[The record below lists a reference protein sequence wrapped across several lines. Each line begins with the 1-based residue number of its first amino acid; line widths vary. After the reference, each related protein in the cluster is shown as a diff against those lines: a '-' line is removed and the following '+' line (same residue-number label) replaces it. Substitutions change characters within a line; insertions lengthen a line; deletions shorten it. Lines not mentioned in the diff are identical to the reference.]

1 MSLNVALLNALSG
14 LQVNQRLLDITSQN
28 IANVNTDGYSRKI
41 ATQQSVT
48 LNGQGSG
55 VALGAVTRNVNDA
68 LLSDLRQQSSFL
80 GQSDTLNT
88 FFGRMQDLFGTPDS
102 ESSVASLIGQL
113 ANSFQSM
120 AAEPEDS
127 STRIQVVN
135 QANFL
140 TNQFNSV
147 AAQIQSLR
155 QEADTDVTSAVT
167 QINSDLDQVQEL
179 NLRIA
184 QGLALGQQVVDLQD
198 QRDRAV
204 NDIAQQMDIRYFT
217 RDNGEMVIFT
227 ASGRALLDRTA
238 NHLSHDA
245 AGTMSP
251 TITWANGSIEGITLN
266 GADITSEIGSGKLAG
281 LIQLRDTTLPD
292 LASQF
297 DELAGAMNDEINAIH
312 NQGTSFPG
320 ASSLTGTKRFAATDT
335 PLWSGTARVVVT
347 DSTGAVVEVKDID
360 LTTTPTIDDLRT
372 AIDGMANATCS
383 YGPNGELVIAAT
395 GGNKIAISEMDSAE
409 TVGNRTMGWGE
420 FLGLNDF
427 FTSGIDYATYTTGQ
441 QTSQTAALGLAGTLT
456 LSGGFG
462 SAAIVY
468 TPGNSLSDIASAI
481 NANAAL
487 TAAGITASVAVD
499 GGGFRLR
506 IQDAGGDN
514 FFASDSGNLV
524 SNLGL
529 KARGAQ
535 TSADIGVRTD
545 IVADPGRVA
554 FAAVST
560 NPVLAPGDAGVTAGD
575 NSVAQAMANRFNQT
589 LPFGATG
596 QLSAANK
603 TLADYGASI
612 LALNATQTQG
622 AKDTLDWRQAMFQTL
637 KTKAASISAVNLDEE
652 TANMVLLQNAYAAS
666 ARVISTTADLFT
678 VLMGISR

>member
-28 IANVNTDGYSRKI
+28 IANVNTDGYSRKL

-113 ANSFQSM
+113 GNSFQSM

-140 TNQFNSV
+140 TNQFNSM

-155 QEADTDVTSAVT
+155 QEADTDVTSAVS

-227 ASGRALLDRTA
+227 ASGRAMLDRTA

-251 TITWANGSIEGITLN
+251 TVTWASGSIEGITLS
-266 GADITSEIGSGKLAG
+266 GADITSDIGSGKLAG

-297 DELAGAMNDEINAIH
+297 DELAGSLNDEINALH
-312 NQGTSFPG
+312 NQGTSYPG
-320 ASSLTGTKRFAATDT
+320 ADSLTGTKRFDSTDAPPWT
-335 PLWSGTARVVVT
+335 GTARVIVT
-347 DSTGAVVEVKDID
+347 DSTGAVVEVNDIN
-360 LTTTPTIDDLRT
+360 LATTSSIDALRT
-372 AIDGMANATCS
+372 SIDGMANATCT
-383 YGPNGELVIAAT
+383 YGPNGELTIAAT
-395 GGNKIAISEMDSAE
+395 GGNKIAISEMNSAV
-409 TVGNRTMGWGE
+409 TVGDRTMGWGE

-427 FTSGIDYATYTTGQ
+427 FTSGIDYATYTSGQ
-441 QTSQTAALGLAGTLT
+441 QTSQTAALGLAGNLT
-456 LSGGFG
+456 LQGSFG
-462 SAAIVY
+462 SVPVAY
-468 TPGNSLSDIASAI
+468 TSGNSLSDVAASI
-481 NANAAL
+481 NANATL
-487 TAAGITASVAVD
+487 AGAGVTASVVVD

-514 FFASDSGNLV
+514 FFVSDSGSLV
-524 SNLGL
+524 SDLAL

-535 TSADIGVRTD
+535 MAADIGVRSD

-554 FAAVST
+554 FAAASSD
-560 NPVLAPGDAGVTAGD
+560 PALAAGDAGVTAGD

-589 LPFGATG
+589 LAFGATG
-596 QLSAANK
+596 QLSAVNK

-612 LALNATQTQG
+612 LALNATQTQS
-622 AKDTLDWRQAMFQTL
+622 AKDTLDWRQSMFQTL